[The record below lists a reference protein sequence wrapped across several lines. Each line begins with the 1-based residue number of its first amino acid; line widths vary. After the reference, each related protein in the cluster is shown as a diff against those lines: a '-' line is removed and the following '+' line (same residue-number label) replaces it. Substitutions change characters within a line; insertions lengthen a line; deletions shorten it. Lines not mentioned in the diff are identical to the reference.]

1 MLHLNYYIK
10 PICLRS
16 EFKETFSLL
25 KWYVLPY
32 FIVSSLDNKIKNF
45 QFTGKYVINPYIKE
59 VYHAPFSLLS
69 VRRIPVVYHDFP
81 TGGGGGGGDVHVPR
95 LGDV

>member
-1 MLHLNYYIK
+1 MNLK
-10 PICLRS
+10 
-16 EFKETFSLL
+16 

-45 QFTGKYVINPYIKE
+45 QFTGKNVINPYIKE

-69 VRRIPVVYHDFP
+69 VRRIPVVYHDFS
-81 TGGGGGGGDVHVPR
+81 TGGGGGGGMSTSHGWEMFDN
-95 LGDV
+95 LCIKMAFFTY